1 MANKTFNTRICMKN
15 DTYAQWVEKDP
26 VLLRGEIAVVV
37 IPADTGAVQGE
48 PVTLFKVG
56 DGTKKFSQLDFIG
69 AKAAD
74 VYSWAKAANKPTY
87 SANEITGLSDYISGE
102 IQDTDTQYELRADA
116 DNGRKFY
123 LYSKAKGDEAF
134 GTTPVSTITIPEKVY
149 TLATGITNGTVK
161 FNDEEVAVAGL
172 GSAAYTDSTA
182 YDAKGSADTALDN
195 AKAYADGKIG
205 TVADG
210 TTVVAMIAD
219 AKKAGTDAAAA
230 AEAAQ
235 STADSKTTM
244 EAVEAKGY
252 ATKTEAQGYADAK
265 DDAIAAAQSAA
276 DTAQEGVDGLKTRVS
291 TIEGDY
297 LKAADKNALQTAID
311 TEKGRMDA
319 FLASAEVGDAAIDTL
334 KELQDYITTHGEAA
348 ATLTTKVGTLETTV
362 GKAAEGE
369 NPATGLVKSVADNAS
384 AITAEQTRAEGVEGN
399 LQSAINTLNGANTVD
414 GSVAKTVKDAV
425 DAAQATLQGNID
437 KKVDAVAG
445 KGLSSN
451 DYTTDEKTKLEGI
464 AAGAQVNVIETVKV
478 NGVALTPADKAVDVT
493 VPTGA
498 LASKDKVA
506 KTDLVDALKTEIE
519 GKLNASAVTG
529 DLLTHNASEFAAA
542 DHNHDDAYSKLDH
555 NHKIEALEQTDYI
568 IFDCGSASTVIS
580 TPTV

>member
-1 MANKTFNTRICMKN
+1 MANKTFNTRLKLKY
-15 DTYAQWVEKDP
+15 DTYANWHTKNP
-26 VLLRGEIAVVV
+26 VLLAGELAICVV
-37 IPADTGAVQGE
+37 PADSNQATNE
-48 PVTLFKVG
+48 PTVLMKCG
-56 DGTKKFSQLDFIG
+56 DGTSTFNELGWISGLS
-69 AKAAD
+69 AD
-74 VYSWAKAANKPTY
+74 VYGWAKSENKPKY
-87 SANEITGLSDYISGE
+87 SANEITGLSDYISNE
-102 IQDTDTQYELRADA
+102 IQDTNTVFKLESDA
-116 DNGRKFY
+116 ENGRKFY
-123 LYSKAKGDEAF
+123 LYSKEINGEW

-149 TLATGITNGTVK
+149 TLVTGTANGTVK
-161 FNDEEVAVAGL
+161 FNGEDVAVKGL

-182 YDAKGSADTALDN
+182 YDANGAAKTAEDN

-219 AKKAGTDAAAA
+219 AKRAGTNAAAA
-230 AEAAQ
+230 AKAAQ

-252 ATKTEAQGYADAK
+252 ATKTEARGYANAK
-265 DDAIAAAQSAA
+265 DTAIAAAQSAA
-276 DTAQEGVDGLKTRVS
+276 DTAQKGVDGLKTRVS

-297 LKAADKNALQTAID
+297 LKTADKTALQTAID

-319 FLASAEVGDAAIDTL
+319 FLASAEVGNAAIDTL

-369 NPATGLVKSVADNAS
+369 NPATGLVKSVANNAS
-384 AITAEQTRAEGVEGN
+384 AIAAEQTRAKGIEGN
-399 LQSAINTLNGANTVD
+399 LQSAINTLNGANTVN

-437 KKVDAVAG
+437 KKVDKVSG
-445 KGLSSN
+445 KGLSTN
-451 DYTTDEKTKLEGI
+451 DYTNDEKTKLEGI
-464 AAGAQVNVIETVKV
+464 AASAQVNVIETVKV
-478 NGVALTPADKAVDVT
+478 NGVALTPTAKAVDVT

-498 LASKDKVA
+498 LASKNKVSE
-506 KTDLVDALKTEIE
+506 TDLVDTLATKIN
-519 GKLNASAVTG
+519 GKLDASAVTG

-542 DHNHDDAYSKLDH
+542 GHNHDTVYSKLDH
-555 NHKIEALEQTDYI
+555 NHKIENLEQTAYI
-568 IFDCGSASTVIS
+568 VFDCGTASTVI
-580 TPTV
+580 

>member
-1 MANKTFNTRICMKN
+1 MANKTFNTRLKLKY
-15 DTYAQWVEKDP
+15 DTYTNWHTKNP
-26 VLLRGEIAVVV
+26 VLLAGELAICVV
-37 IPADTGAVQGE
+37 PADSNQATNE
-48 PVTLFKVG
+48 PTVLMKCG
-56 DGTKKFSQLDFIG
+56 DGTSTFNELGWISGLS
-69 AKAAD
+69 AD
-74 VYSWAKAANKPTY
+74 VYGWAKSKNKPKY
-87 SANEITGLSDYISGE
+87 SANEITGLADYISSE
-102 IQDTDTQYELRADA
+102 IQDTNTIFKLESDA
-116 DNGRKFY
+116 ENGRKFY
-123 LYSKAKGDEAF
+123 LYSKEINGEW
-134 GTTPVSTITIPEKVY
+134 GTMPVSTITIPEKVY
-149 TLATGITNGTVK
+149 TLVTGTANGTVK
-161 FNDEEVAVAGL
+161 FNGEDVAVKGL
-172 GSAAYTDSTA
+172 GSAAYTESTA
-182 YDAKGSADTALDN
+182 YDANGAAKTAEDN

-230 AEAAQ
+230 AQAAQ

-252 ATKTEAQGYADAK
+252 ATKTEAQEYANAK
-265 DDAIAAAQSAA
+265 DTAIAAAQSAA

-297 LKAADKNALQTAID
+297 LKTADKTALQTAID
-311 TEKGRMDA
+311 TEKGRIDA

-384 AITAEQTRAEGVEGN
+384 AIAAEKTRAEGIEGN
-399 LQSAINTLNGANTVD
+399 LQSAINTLNGANTVN

-425 DAAQATLQGNID
+425 ETAQATLQGNID
-437 KKVDAVAG
+437 KKVDKVEG
-445 KGLSSN
+445 KGLSTN

-464 AAGAQVNVIETVKV
+464 AAGAQVNVIEAVKV
-478 NGVALTPADKAVDVT
+478 NGVALTPTDKAVDVT

-498 LASKDKVA
+498 LASKNEVA
-506 KTDLVDALKTEIE
+506 KTDLAADLKTEIE
-519 GKLNASAVTG
+519 GKVNSDDCG
-529 DLLTHNASEFAAA
+529 DIISHNVSEFAAA
-542 DHNHDDAYSKLDH
+542 GHNHDTVYSKLDH
-555 NHKIEALEQTDYI
+555 NHKIEDLEQTAYI
-568 IFDCGSASTVIS
+568 VFDCGTASTVI
-580 TPTV
+580 

>member
-1 MANKTFNTRICMKN
+1 MANKTFNTRLKLKY
-15 DTYAQWVEKDP
+15 DTYTNWHTKNP
-26 VLLRGEIAVVV
+26 VLLAGELAICVV
-37 IPADTGAVQGE
+37 PADSNQATNE
-48 PVTLFKVG
+48 PTVLMKCG
-56 DGTKKFSQLDFIG
+56 DGTSTFNELGWISGLS
-69 AKAAD
+69 AD
-74 VYSWAKAANKPTY
+74 VYGWAKSKNKPTY

-102 IQDTDTQYELRADA
+102 IQDTNTVFKLESDA
-116 DNGRKFY
+116 ENGRKFY
-123 LYSKAKGDEAF
+123 LYSKEINGKW

-149 TLATGITNGTVK
+149 TLVTGTANGTVK
-161 FNDEEVAVAGL
+161 FNGEDVAVKGL

-182 YDAKGSADTALDN
+182 YDANGAAKTAEDN

-219 AKKAGTDAAAA
+219 AKKAGTDAATAA
-230 AEAAQ
+230 QAAQ

-252 ATKTEAQGYADAK
+252 ATKTEAQGYANDK
-265 DDAIAAAQSAA
+265 DTAIAAAQSAA

-297 LKAADKNALQTAID
+297 LKTADKTALQTAID

-334 KELQDYITTHGEAA
+334 KELQDYITTHGDAA

-384 AITAEQTRAEGVEGN
+384 AIAAEQTRAEGIEGN
-399 LQSAINTLNGANTVD
+399 LQSAINTLNGANTVN

-437 KKVDAVAG
+437 KKVDKVSG
-445 KGLSSN
+445 KGLSTN
-451 DYTTDEKTKLEGI
+451 DYTNDEKTKLKGI
-464 AAGAQVNVIETVKV
+464 AVNAQVNVIETVKV
-478 NGVALTPADKAVDVT
+478 NGVALTPTAKAVDVT

-498 LASKDKVA
+498 LASKNKVSE
-506 KTDLVDALKTEIE
+506 TDLVDALATKIN
-519 GKLNASAVTG
+519 GKPG
-529 DLLTHNASEFAAA
+529 
-542 DHNHDDAYSKLDH
+542 HNHNIDD
-555 NHKIEALEQTDYI
+555 LEQSAYI
-568 IFDCGSASTVIS
+568 IFDCGTASTII
-580 TPTV
+580 

>member
-1 MANKTFNTRICMKN
+1 MANKTFNTRLKLKY
-15 DTYAQWVEKDP
+15 DTYTNWHTKNP
-26 VLLRGEIAVVV
+26 VLLAGELAICVV
-37 IPADTGAVQGE
+37 PADSNQVTNE
-48 PVTLFKVG
+48 PTVLMKCG
-56 DGTKKFSQLDFIG
+56 DGTSTFNELGWISGLS
-69 AKAAD
+69 AD
-74 VYSWAKAANKPTY
+74 VYGWAKSKDKPKY

-102 IQDTDTQYELRADA
+102 IQDTNTVFKLESDA
-116 DNGRKFY
+116 ENGRKFY
-123 LYSKAKGDEAF
+123 LYSKEINGEW

-149 TLATGITNGTVK
+149 TLVTGTANGTVK
-161 FNDEEVAVAGL
+161 FNGEDVAVKGL

-182 YDAKGSADTALDN
+182 YDANGAAKTAEDN

-205 TVADG
+205 TVADD

-230 AEAAQ
+230 AQAAQ

-252 ATKTEAQGYADAK
+252 ATKTEAQGYANDK
-265 DDAIAAAQSAA
+265 DTAIAAAQSAA

-297 LKAADKNALQTAID
+297 LKTADKTALQTAID
-311 TEKGRMDA
+311 TEKDRMDA

-384 AITAEQTRAEGVEGN
+384 AIAAEQTRAEGIEGN
-399 LQSAINTLNGANTVD
+399 LQSAINTLNGANTVN

-425 DAAQATLQGNID
+425 ETAQATLQGNID
-437 KKVDAVAG
+437 KKVDKVEG
-445 KGLSSN
+445 KGLSTN

-464 AAGAQVNVIETVKV
+464 ATGAQVNVIETVKV
-478 NGVALTPADKAVDVT
+478 NGVALTPTAKAVDVI

-498 LASKDKVA
+498 LASKDKVSE
-506 KTDLVDALKTEIE
+506 TDLVDALATKIN
-519 GKLNASAVTG
+519 GKLDASAVTG

-542 DHNHDDAYSKLDH
+542 GHNHDTVYSKLGH
-555 NHKIEALEQTDYI
+555 NHKIDDLEQSAYI
-568 IFDCGSASTVIS
+568 IFDCGTASTII
-580 TPTV
+580 

>member
-15 DTYAQWVEKDP
+15 DTYAQWVEKNP
-26 VLLRGEIAVVV
+26 VLLKGEIAVVV

-74 VYSWAKAANKPTY
+74 VYSWAKAATKPTY
-87 SANEITGLSDYISGE
+87 AATEISGLSNYIAGQ
-102 IQDTDTQYELRADA
+102 IQDTDTQYKIEADA
-116 DNGRKFY
+116 GNARKFY
-123 LYSKAKGDEAF
+123 LYSKPLNGSW
-134 GTTPVSTITIPEKVY
+134 GTNPVSTITIPETVY
-149 TLATGITNGTVK
+149 TLATGSANGTVS
-161 FNDEEVAVAGL
+161 FNGSDVAVKGL
-172 GSAAYTDSTA
+172 GSAAYTNANA
-182 YDAKGSADTALDN
+182 YDAAGSAKTAEDN
-195 AKAYADGKIG
+195 AKAHADGKIG

-230 AEAAQ
+230 AQAAQ

-252 ATKTEAQGYADAK
+252 ATKTEAQGYANAK
-265 DDAIAAAQSAA
+265 DTTIAAAQSAA

-297 LKAADKNALQTAID
+297 LKTADKTALQTAID

-384 AITAEQTRAEGVEGN
+384 AIAAEQTRAKGIEGN
-399 LQSAINTLNGANTVD
+399 LQSAINTLNGANTVN

-425 DAAQATLQGNID
+425 DTAQATLQGNID
-437 KKVDAVAG
+437 KKVDKVSG
-445 KGLSSN
+445 KGLSTN
-451 DYTTDEKTKLEGI
+451 DYTNDEKTKLEGI

-478 NGVALTPADKAVDVT
+478 NGVALTPTAKAVDVT

-498 LASKDKVA
+498 LASKNKVSE
-506 KTDLVDALKTEIE
+506 TDLVDALANKIN
-519 GKLNASAVTG
+519 GKLDASAVTG

-542 DHNHDDAYSKLDH
+542 GHNHDTVYSKLDH
-555 NHKIEALEQTDYI
+555 NHKIENLEQTAYI
-568 IFDCGSASTVIS
+568 VFDCGTASTVI
-580 TPTV
+580 

>member
-1 MANKTFNTRICMKN
+1 MANKTFNTRLKLKY
-15 DTYAQWVEKDP
+15 DTYTNWHTKNP
-26 VLLRGEIAVVV
+26 VLLAGELAICVV
-37 IPADTGAVQGE
+37 PADSNQATNE
-48 PVTLFKVG
+48 PTVLMKCG
-56 DGTKKFSQLDFIG
+56 DGTSTFNELGWISGLS
-69 AKAAD
+69 AD
-74 VYSWAKAANKPTY
+74 VYGWAKSKNKPKY
-87 SANEITGLSDYISGE
+87 SANEITGLADYISSE
-102 IQDTDTQYELRADA
+102 IQDTNTIFKLESDA
-116 DNGRKFY
+116 ENGRKFY
-123 LYSKAKGDEAF
+123 LYSKEINGEW
-134 GTTPVSTITIPEKVY
+134 GTMPVSTITIPEKVY
-149 TLATGITNGTVK
+149 TLVTGTANGTVK
-161 FNDEEVAVAGL
+161 FNGEDVAVKGL
-172 GSAAYTDSTA
+172 GSAAYTESTA
-182 YDAKGSADTALDN
+182 YDANGAAKTAEDN

-230 AEAAQ
+230 AQAAQ

-252 ATKTEAQGYADAK
+252 ATKTEAQDYANAK
-265 DDAIAAAQSAA
+265 DTAIAAAQSAA

-297 LKAADKNALQTAID
+297 LKTADKTALQTAID

-384 AITAEQTRAEGVEGN
+384 AIAAEKTRAEGIEGN
-399 LQSAINTLNGANTVD
+399 LQSAINTLNGANTVN

-425 DAAQATLQGNID
+425 ETAQATLQGNID
-437 KKVDAVAG
+437 KKVDKVEG
-445 KGLSSN
+445 KGLSTN

-464 AAGAQVNVIETVKV
+464 AAGAQVNVIEAVKV
-478 NGVALTPADKAVDVT
+478 NGVALTPTDKAVDVT

-498 LASKDKVA
+498 LASKNEVA
-506 KTDLVDALKTEIE
+506 KTDLAADLKTEIE
-519 GKLNASAVTG
+519 GKVNSDDCG
-529 DLLTHNASEFAAA
+529 DIISHNVSEFAAA
-542 DHNHDDAYSKLDH
+542 GHNHDTVYSKLDH
-555 NHKIEALEQTDYI
+555 NHKIEDLEQTAYI
-568 IFDCGSASTVIS
+568 VFDCGTASTVI
-580 TPTV
+580 

>member
-1 MANKTFNTRICMKN
+1 MANKTFNTRLKLKY
-15 DTYAQWVEKDP
+15 DTYTNWHTKNP
-26 VLLRGEIAVVV
+26 VLLAGELAICVV
-37 IPADTGAVQGE
+37 PADSNQATNE
-48 PVTLFKVG
+48 PTVLMKCG
-56 DGTKKFSQLDFIG
+56 DGTSTFNELGWISGLS
-69 AKAAD
+69 AD
-74 VYSWAKAANKPTY
+74 VYGWAKSENKPKY

-102 IQDTDTQYELRADA
+102 IQDTNTVFKLESDA
-116 DNGRKFY
+116 ENGRKFY
-123 LYSKAKGDEAF
+123 LYSKEINGEW
-134 GTTPVSTITIPEKVY
+134 GTKPVSTITIPEKVY
-149 TLATGITNGTVK
+149 TLVTGTANGTVK
-161 FNDEEVAVAGL
+161 FNGEDVAVNGL

-182 YDAKGSADTALDN
+182 YDANGAAKTAEDN

-230 AEAAQ
+230 AQAAQ

-252 ATKTEAQGYADAK
+252 ATKTEAQGYANAK
-265 DDAIAAAQSAA
+265 DTAIAAAQSAA

-297 LKAADKNALQTAID
+297 LKTADKTALQTAID
-311 TEKGRMDA
+311 TEKGRMDV

-384 AITAEQTRAEGVEGN
+384 AIAAEQTRAKGIEGN
-399 LQSAINTLNGANTVD
+399 LQSAINTLNGANTVN

-437 KKVDAVAG
+437 KKVDKVSG
-445 KGLSSN
+445 KGLSTN
-451 DYTTDEKTKLEGI
+451 DYTNDEKTKLEGI

-478 NGVALTPADKAVDVT
+478 NGVALTPTAKAVDVT

-498 LASKDKVA
+498 LASKNKVSE
-506 KTDLVDALKTEIE
+506 TDLVDALATKIN
-519 GKLNASAVTG
+519 GKLDASAVTG

-542 DHNHDDAYSKLDH
+542 GHNHDTVYSKLDH
-555 NHKIEALEQTDYI
+555 NHKIENLEQTAYI
-568 IFDCGSASTVIS
+568 VFDCGTASTVI
-580 TPTV
+580 

>member
-1 MANKTFNTRICMKN
+1 MANKTFNTRLKLKY
-15 DTYAQWVEKDP
+15 DTYTNWHTKNP
-26 VLLRGEIAVVV
+26 VLLAGELAICVV
-37 IPADTGAVQGE
+37 PADSNQATNE
-48 PVTLFKVG
+48 PTVLMKCG
-56 DGTKKFSQLDFIG
+56 DGTSTFNELGWISGLS
-69 AKAAD
+69 AD
-74 VYSWAKAANKPTY
+74 VYGWAKSENKPKY
-87 SANEITGLSDYISGE
+87 SANEITGLADYISGE
-102 IQDTDTQYELRADA
+102 IQDTNTVFKLESDA
-116 DNGRKFY
+116 ENGRKFY
-123 LYSKAKGDEAF
+123 LYSKEINGEW
-134 GTTPVSTITIPEKVY
+134 GTMPVSTITIPEKVY
-149 TLATGITNGTVK
+149 TLVTGTANGTVK
-161 FNDEEVAVAGL
+161 FNGEDVAVKGL

-182 YDAKGSADTALDN
+182 YDANGAAKTAEDN

-230 AEAAQ
+230 AQAAQ

-252 ATKTEAQGYADAK
+252 ATKTEAQGYASAK
-265 DDAIAAAQSAA
+265 DTAIAAAQSAA

-297 LKAADKNALQTAID
+297 LKTADKTALQTAID

-384 AITAEQTRAEGVEGN
+384 AIAAEQTRAKGIEGN
-399 LQSAINTLNGANTVD
+399 LQSAINTLNGANTVN

-425 DAAQATLQGNID
+425 DTAQATLQGNID
-437 KKVDAVAG
+437 KKVDKVSG
-445 KGLSSN
+445 KGLSTN
-451 DYTTDEKTKLEGI
+451 DYTNDEKTKLEGI

-478 NGVALTPADKAVDVT
+478 NGVALTPTAKAVDVT

-498 LASKDKVA
+498 LASKNKVSE
-506 KTDLVDALKTEIE
+506 TDLVDALATKIN
-519 GKLNASAVTG
+519 GKLDASAVTG

-542 DHNHDDAYSKLDH
+542 GHNHDTVYSKLDH
-555 NHKIEALEQTDYI
+555 NHKIENLEQTAYI
-568 IFDCGSASTVIS
+568 VFDCGTASTVI
-580 TPTV
+580 